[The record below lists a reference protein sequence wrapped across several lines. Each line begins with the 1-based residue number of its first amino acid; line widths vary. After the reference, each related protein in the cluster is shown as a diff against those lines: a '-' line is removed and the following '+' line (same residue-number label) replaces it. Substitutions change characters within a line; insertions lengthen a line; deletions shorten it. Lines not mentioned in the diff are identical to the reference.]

1 MTMAL
6 ADPQSVNI
14 GGAISL
20 PSVAG
25 GGPNST
31 VYTSADGTVSMTVN
45 QSIGKDTINTM
56 VRVDKTVIAADPIST
71 ANKSLTGS
79 VWFVFKFPI
88 KNFGFSEAD
97 KIAIYTG
104 LSGQLTAS
112 TNAVLKQILAAQH

>member
-1 MTMAL
+1 MAL

-25 GGPNST
+25 GGPTST
-31 VYTSADGTVSMTVN
+31 IYTSADGTVSMTVS
-45 QSIGKDTINTM
+45 QTIGKDSINSM

-79 VWFVFKFPI
+79 IWFVFKFPI

-97 KIAIYTG
+97 KIAIYAG
-104 LSGQLTAS
+104 LTGQLEAS
-112 TNAVLKQILAAQH
+112 TNAVLKQVLAAQH

>member
-20 PSVAG
+20 PAVSV
-25 GGPNST
+25 GPQQTS
-31 VYTSADGTVSMTVN
+31 YTSADGTVTLTVN

-79 VWFVFKFPI
+79 IWFVFKFPI
-88 KNFGFSEAD
+88 KNFGFTEAD
-97 KIAIYTG
+97 KIAIFTG

-112 TNAVLKQILAAQH
+112 TNAVLKQVLAAQH

>member
-1 MTMAL
+1 MAL

-20 PSVAG
+20 PAVSV
-25 GGPNST
+25 GPTQTN
-31 VYTSADGTVSMTVN
+31 YTSADGTVTLTVN

-88 KNFGFSEAD
+88 KNFGFTEAD
-97 KIAIYTG
+97 KIAIFTG

-112 TNAVLKQILAAQH
+112 TNAVLKQVLAAQH